1 MAAITGKETLVGL
14 KMATTYGTP
23 VAVDRLIACDAFN
36 QSRNVEK
43 LMRSPLGLNKL
54 FDSNITQGRASPT
67 VGGTTKIG
75 FQNNVEFMLAQFF
88 GKSSTPAEQN
98 VGENDY
104 LTRLTFNNVAP
115 ILNAKYLTMAMKDTS
130 TTTLEFPAVAMDS
143 MTITIVPNN
152 YISMD
157 FTGIANTRNLSS
169 ATNTTTVMNALSAPA
184 ENEIVVRETDE
195 FLINAQ
201 ASGALT
207 TATDRKVIEQ
217 CVITFTKPQESI
229 PLIKGSA
236 GNGEPTSTGN
246 YTCTLTVTYNTLE
259 DHTWFTAAESGTEY
273 KAGFTFEGSQIGAGD
288 NYGFRLYFPRL
299 QIVDDPEYTAT
310 TPGNNK
316 HIVTYTAMPATSAP
330 TGMNDVHPYVEYTNT
345 ISSAYI

>member
-1 MAAITGKETLVGL
+1 MASITGKETLLGI
-14 KMATTYGTP
+14 KMATTYGTA
-23 VAVDRLIACDAFN
+23 VAVDKLLACDSITQN
-36 QSRNVEK
+36 RNVEK

-54 FDSNITQGRASPT
+54 FDSNITQGRSNPT
-67 VGGTTKIG
+67 LGATTKIG
-75 FQNNVEFMLAQFF
+75 FENNVEYLLAQFF

-98 VGENDY
+98 AGEGDY
-104 LTRLTFNNVAP
+104 LTRLTFNTVAP
-115 ILNAKYLTMAMKDTS
+115 ILNPKYLTVALKDTS
-130 TTTLEFPAVAMDS
+130 TTTMEWPAVALDT

-157 FTGIANTRNLSS
+157 ITGIANTRNLSS
-169 ATNTTTVMNALSAPA
+169 ATNTTTVLNGLSAPA

-207 TATDRKVIEQ
+207 TVTDRKVIEQ
-217 CVITFTKPQESI
+217 AVITFTKPQESI

-236 GNGEPTSTGN
+236 GNAEPTSTGN
-246 YTCTLTVTYNTLE
+246 YTCTLTITYNVLE
-259 DHTWFTAAESGTEY
+259 DHTWFTAAEAGTEY
-273 KAGFTFEGSQIGAGD
+273 KAGFMFEGDQIGAGD
-288 NYGFRLYFPRL
+288 NEGFRLYFPRL

-310 TPGNNK
+310 SPGQNK
-316 HIVTYTAMPATSAP
+316 HIVTYMAMPATANP
-330 TGMNDVHPYVEYTNT
+330 TGMNDVHPYVEYTNG